1 VSSQPVHA
9 KLNSAAAM
17 PATNVSPLDGM
28 LAELRVRHWR
38 PGSTLAANIGSA
50 LEALWA
56 NRLRSSLTV
65 LGILIGVTS
74 VIAALT
80 LTQGADA
87 YINYRINSI
96 GTIVSVFSG
105 SGTKGGV
112 SQGAGSLSSLTL
124 YDAQSLAHLSH
135 VINVNPVIFSNEQ
148 ATYGSQSLLTQ
159 VEGVE
164 TNFQTTQNIQLAQGA
179 WFSSLDTSS
188 GSRVAVLGYAA
199 AAQLFGSNNP
209 LGQQIRIRDQ
219 EFRVVGVISQQGR
232 GLDSDTAIYIP
243 LKTAQVRLKN
253 TPHVDQILVQADTV
267 NNVALMAQDVTV
279 LLRQNHHLSKNHA
292 DDFDVTTFIQFL
304 NQANSGNQ
312 ILLYLLVGIAAISLT
327 VGGIGIMN
335 IMLVSVTERTWE
347 IGIRMSIGGR
357 QRDIR
362 NQFFIEALM
371 LCLLGGVIGLL
382 LGISIGWAL
391 VNGFGLPFVVT
402 PLTLVVPF
410 AVSAAI
416 ALVFGLYPAIR
427 ASRLDPILA
436 IRIDE

>member
-1 VSSQPVHA
+1 
-9 KLNSAAAM
+9 M
-17 PATNVSPLDGM
+17 PATNLSPLEGL

-56 NRLRSSLTV
+56 NRLRSFLTI

-112 SQGAGSLSSLTL
+112 SQGAGSLSSLTPF
-124 YDAQSLAHLSH
+124 DAQSLARLPH
-135 VINVNPVIFSNEQ
+135 VINVNPVILTNEQ

-164 TNFQTTQNIQLAQGA
+164 ANFPTTQDIQLAQGA

-199 AAQLFGSNNP
+199 AAQLFGPHDP
-209 LGQQIRIRDQ
+209 LGLQIRIRDQ
-219 EFRVVGVISQQGR
+219 EFRVVGVISQQG
-232 GLDSDTAIYIP
+232 GGFSADTAIYIP

-253 TPHVDQILVQADTV
+253 VPYVDQILVQADTV
-267 NNVALMAQDVTV
+267 NNVPAMAQDVTA
-279 LLRQNHHLSKNHA
+279 LLRQNHHLSKSRA

-304 NQANSGNQ
+304 NRANSGDQ
-312 ILLYLLVGIAAISLT
+312 VLLYLLIGIAAISLT
-327 VGGIGIMN
+327 VGGVGIMN
-335 IMLVSVTERTWE
+335 IMLVSVTQRTWE

-391 VNGFGLPFVVT
+391 VNGFALPFVVT

-410 AVSAAI
+410 AVSATI
-416 ALVFGLYPAIR
+416 ALIFGLYPAIR